1 MLGSTK
7 GIHRFA
13 AALAAFAI
21 ATAAAAQPS
30 TQALQEA
37 WAAHQA
43 RLQAELPG
51 FLQACGPGDDSR
63 YREARNLVYAGE
75 DAEVRRKVEELR
87 STTDPH
93 GVRWRC
99 AFEHALATGASQPRD
114 PALQSGSKGIVIGTG
129 SIFRKPEPAAAP
141 AAAPAPSRGPAGAA
155 GTFASS
161 CVRLVRAGPKGDGN
175 WRFLN
180 ECGTDITL
188 FWCFL
193 SPERKGQCGYKGTWN
208 VQAGRG
214 WTTHSRDAIRWGAC
228 RGLNTGGLVGNDGA
242 TFHCNAGSD
251 RTVAAR
257 TPPLGSGWTPG
268 SAEEGGVAAGASLP
282 QGQAS
287 PPAGRPAAGAGASR
301 PTDASFIQ
309 AGCAPDEAAMQAYI
323 NEHNAIAPSVGFQ
336 QMNRADFMQ
345 RVWKPIGEMVHSLAR
360 LEEFVQQARKAE
372 EFNRARMSR
381 GDLIARRS
389 TAQDVFMQK
398 MYACLIAYRDSQG
411 AATPPI
417 AAAARSSASS
427 AGEVQCERG
436 FEELDRRTRAAQA
449 RLPQSGA
456 RPGLELLMWST
467 REAMRLIDGQC
478 PGSERYRADREAY
491 RQRYAEAERSC
502 GQLSNT
508 GTCEPR
514 LP

>member
-1 MLGSTK
+1 MPRLAG
-7 GIHRFA
+7 
-13 AALAAFAI
+13 ALAAP
-21 ATAAAAQPS
+21 ATALVALAAAAQPS

-51 FLQACGPGDDSR
+51 LVRACGPGDDSR

-87 STTDPH
+87 ARTEPH
-93 GVRWRC
+93 LVYWRC
-99 AFEHALATGASQPRD
+99 AFEHALATGTGQPRD
-114 PALQSGSKGIVIGTG
+114 PALQAGSKGIVIATG
-129 SIFRKPEPAAAP
+129 PLFRKPEP

-193 SPERKGQCGYKGTWN
+193 SPERNGQCGYKGTWN

-214 WTTHSRDAIRWGAC
+214 WTTHSRDSIRWGAC
-228 RGLNTGGLVGNDGA
+228 RGLNTGGLVGEDGA

-251 RTVAAR
+251 RSVASR
-257 TPPLGSGWTPG
+257 TPPLGTGWTPG
-268 SAEEGGVAAGASLP
+268 APEDGGMAAGASLP
-282 QGQAS
+282 QGQISA
-287 PPAGRPAAGAGASR
+287 PAGRPAARAGASR

-323 NEHNAIAPSVGFQ
+323 NEHNTIAPSVGFQ

-345 RVWKPIGEMVHSLAR
+345 RVWKPVGEMVHNLAR
-360 LEEFVQQARKAE
+360 LEEFMQQSRKNEEYARAQ
-372 EFNRARMSR
+372 ASR
-381 GDLIARRS
+381 GNLISRR
-389 TAQDVFMQK
+389 TAAQDVFMQR
-398 MYACLIAYRDSQG
+398 MYACLIAYRDAQG
-411 AATPPI
+411 TATPPV
-417 AAAARSSASS
+417 AAAARPAASS
-427 AGEVQCERG
+427 AAEIQCERG

-456 RPGLELLMWST
+456 LPGLELIMWST

-478 PGSERYRADREAY
+478 PGSERYRAEREAY

-502 GQLSNT
+502 RGLSNT